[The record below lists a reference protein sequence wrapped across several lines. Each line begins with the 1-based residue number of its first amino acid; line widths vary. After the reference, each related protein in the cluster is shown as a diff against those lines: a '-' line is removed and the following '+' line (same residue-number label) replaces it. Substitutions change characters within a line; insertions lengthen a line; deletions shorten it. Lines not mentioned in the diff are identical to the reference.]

1 MATNPAVSLPEA
13 DGARDALRQLDLL
26 VVSENVIATDTIARG
41 AHVLFP
47 AAAWGEKDGTVTNSE
62 RRISRQ
68 RAFLPLPGDAKPD
81 WWIVAEVAKRM
92 GFGDAFAYRSAA
104 DIFWEHAALSAFEN
118 DGGRDFDIGGLA
130 ELGDGEYESLEPVQW
145 PVPAG
150 SRQGRARFFAEGG
163 FFTPDRKARFV
174 APAAPARPAARRDG
188 FPFTLNTGRVRD
200 QWHTMTRTG
209 KTPRLA
215 AHRPAPFVE
224 VNPADAARLNL
235 RHGDLAR
242 VSTAHGAA
250 LLEVAVEEGQ
260 RPGSLFAPIHWSSE
274 NSSNGRIGALVHAV
288 VDPLSGQPDA
298 KATPAAI
305 APEPAATRGFVL
317 SRSPLPSLA
326 VPEGLWWARA
336 AVGGG
341 FGTLFATTHAARDI
355 AEWATA
361 LFSGAELAEY
371 ADDAAGV
378 YRCAAVAGGSLH
390 GVLFAG
396 PAEAR
401 PHWDAAKALFAEAG
415 DRSARLVLSGQTR
428 GGDADAGPLVC
439 ACFGVGLARI
449 REAVL
454 TEAAISPEAIGQLLR
469 AGTNCGSC
477 VPEMKRIIAR
487 ELAPQAG

>member
-1 MATNPAVSLPEA
+1 VSLPEA

-26 VVSENVIATDTIARG
+26 VVSDNVIATDTIARG

-68 RAFLPLPGDAKPD
+68 RAFLPLPGEAKPD
-81 WWIVAEVAKRM
+81 WWILAEVAKRM

-130 ELGDGEYESLEPVQW
+130 ELGDGEYDVLEPVQW

-150 SRQGRARFFAEGG
+150 SRQGRARFFAGGG

-174 APAAPARPAARRDG
+174 APAAPARPAAPSDD

-242 VSTAHGAA
+242 VSTARGAA
-250 LLEVAVEEGQ
+250 VLEVAVEEGQ
-260 RPGSLFAPIHWSSE
+260 RPGSLFAPIHWSGE
-274 NSSNGRIGALVHAV
+274 NSSNGRIGALVHPI
-288 VDPLSGQPDA
+288 VDPFSGQPDA

-305 APEPAATRGFVL
+305 APEPARTRGFVL
-317 SRSPLPSLA
+317 SRSPLPSPA

-341 FGTLFATTHAARDI
+341 FGTLFATTRSARDI

-378 YRCAAVAGGSLH
+378 YRCAAVASGSMQ

-401 PHWDAAKALFAEAG
+401 PHWDATKALFAEAG
-415 DRSARLVLSGQTR
+415 DRSARLVLSDQTR
-428 GGDADAGPLVC
+428 SGNADAGPLVC

-454 TEAAISPEAIGQLLR
+454 TEAATSPEAIGQLLR